1 MSGAASFCTGEGMR
15 LQWNPWHGC
24 RKYSEGCLHCYV
36 YRTDAL
42 YGRDSSRVVQTAEFD
57 KPLRKK
63 RDGEFLLAGD
73 EPVFTCFS
81 SDFFLEEADVWRPA
95 AWRMIRAR
103 PELSF
108 FIVTKRILRFSEG
121 LPADWGDG
129 YENVTLCCTV
139 ENRRRAAE
147 WLPHFLSLPIRHK
160 QIICEPLLERISL
173 SPYLGPQIERVLVG
187 GESGPEARVCD
198 YDWVLDLRAQCREQ
212 GVSFCFR
219 QTGARFRKDGR
230 VYAVER
236 REQHRQAKKAN
247 IDIK

>member
-1 MSGAASFCTGEGMR
+1 M
-15 LQWNPWHGC
+15 QWNPWHGC

-57 KPLRKK
+57 KPLRRK
-63 RDGEFLLAGD
+63 RDGKFLLAGD

-147 WLPHFLSLPIRHK
+147 RLPHFLSLPIRHK

-173 SPYLGPQIERVLVG
+173 SPYLGRRLSG
-187 GESGPEARVCD
+187 CSSAGESRAGGAGVR
-198 YDWVLDLRAQCREQ
+198 LRL
-212 GVSFCFR
+212 
-219 QTGARFRKDGR
+219 GARPARTVPRAGRAVLLPADRAPASERTAAFMRWNGASSTGRRKKR
-230 VYAVER
+230 
-236 REQHRQAKKAN
+236 
-247 IDIK
+247 ISI

>member
-1 MSGAASFCTGEGMR
+1 M
-15 LQWNPWHGC
+15 QWNPWHGC

-63 RDGEFLLAGD
+63 RDGTFLLAGD

-129 YENVTLCCTV
+129 YDNVTLCCTV

-147 WLPHFLSLPIRHK
+147 RLPHFLSLAIRHK

-212 GVSFCFR
+212 GVPFCFR
-219 QTGARFRKDGR
+219 QTGARFRKNGR

>member
-1 MSGAASFCTGEGMR
+1 MSGAASFCTEEGTC

-63 RDGEFLLAGD
+63 RDGTFLLAGD

-108 FIVTKRILRFSEG
+108 FIVTKRILCFSEG

-147 WLPHFLSLPIRHK
+147 RLPHVLSLPIRHK

-173 SPYLGPQIERVLVG
+173 SP
-187 GESGPEARVCD
+187 
-198 YDWVLDLRAQCREQ
+198 
-212 GVSFCFR
+212 
-219 QTGARFRKDGR
+219 
-230 VYAVER
+230 
-236 REQHRQAKKAN
+236 
-247 IDIK
+247 